1 MTRGR
6 GTLLTLLGV
15 VAALAIVAVAARGDA
30 PIGEA
35 GTRRPADGLLD
46 VLFSLFVLLLGLGV
60 VLFFFLILLGRNSIT
75 PESLVK
81 RKQRR
86 FVSLLVLG
94 AILLALLLLVR
105 FRVDTPRRFE
115 IPTLVPP
122 GGDANGAIPDE
133 GRYTPQF
140 AWIPALI
147 VSVLVVGG
155 IAAAWWSAAAR
166 KRGRGFDET
175 NLAEALA
182 DVLEETL
189 DDLRAEGDP
198 RRAVIAA
205 YARLER
211 AVAAYGLPRHP
222 AEAPLEYLARM
233 LGELSVSRPAVRRLT
248 LLFERAKFSQ
258 HDVGIEM
265 KEEAIAA
272 LQKVQE
278 ELRAADL
285 AAQIERAAALEAARA
300 RADAVTP

>member
-1 MTRGR
+1 MTRAR

-15 VAALAIVAVAARGDA
+15 VAALAIVAVAARGDT
-30 PIGEA
+30 PIGQA

-46 VLFSLFVLLLGLGV
+46 VLFSLFVLLMGLGV
-60 VLFFFLILLGRNSIT
+60 VLFFSLILLGRNMIT

-86 FVSLLVLG
+86 FVSVLVLG
-94 AILLALLLLVR
+94 AFLLALLLVVR
-105 FRVDTPRRFE
+105 FRSDAVPQLQ
-115 IPTLVPP
+115 IPTLEPT
-122 GGDANGAIPDE
+122 GADGNGEGADE
-133 GRYTPQF
+133 GHYTPQF

-155 IAAAWWSAAAR
+155 IAAAWWSATAR
-166 KRGRGFDET
+166 KRARGFDET
-175 NLAEALA
+175 TLAEALA

-211 AVAAYGLPRHP
+211 TVAAYGLPRRP

-233 LGELSVSRPAVRRLT
+233 LGELSVSPLAVRELT

-265 KEEAIAA
+265 KEQAIAA

-285 AAQIERAAALEAARA
+285 AARVERAAALEAARE
-300 RADAVTP
+300 RATS

>member
-15 VAALAIVAVAARGDA
+15 VAALAIVAVAARGDT
-30 PIGEA
+30 PIGEG

-46 VLFSLFVLLLGLGV
+46 VLFSLFVLLMGLGV
-60 VLFFFLILLGRNSIT
+60 VLFFSLILLGRNMIT

-86 FVSLLVLG
+86 FVSVLVLG
-94 AILLALLLLVR
+94 AFLLALLLVVR
-105 FRVDTPRRFE
+105 FRSDAVPRLQ
-115 IPTLVPP
+115 IPTLEPLDLD
-122 GGDANGAIPDE
+122 GNGANAEE

-155 IAAAWWSAAAR
+155 IAAAWWSATAR
-166 KRGRGFDET
+166 KRARGFDDIT
-175 NLAEALA
+175 LAEALA

-189 DDLRAEGDP
+189 DDLRAETDP

-211 AVAAYGLPRHP
+211 AVAAYGLPRRP

-233 LGELSVSRPAVRRLT
+233 LVELSVSRPAVQQLT

-258 HDVGIEM
+258 HEVGIEM
-265 KEEAIAA
+265 KEQAIVA
-272 LQKVQE
+272 LQQVQE

-285 AAQIERAAALEAARA
+285 AAQIERAAALEAARE
-300 RADAVTP
+300 RAGAVTR

>member
-1 MTRGR
+1 MTRRR

-15 VAALAIVAVAARGDA
+15 VAALAIVAVAARGDT

-46 VLFSLFVLLLGLGV
+46 VLFSLFVLLMGLGV
-60 VLFFFLILLGRNSIT
+60 VFFFSLILLGRNMIT

-86 FVSLLVLG
+86 FVSVLVLG
-94 AILLALLLLVR
+94 AFLLALLLVVR
-105 FRVDTPRRFE
+105 FRSDAVPRLDIPRFE
-115 IPTLVPP
+115 TT
-122 GGDANGAIPDE
+122 GADDNGANADE
-133 GRYTPQF
+133 GRYTPRF
-140 AWIPALI
+140 AWIPAVI

-155 IAAAWWSAAAR
+155 IAAAWWSATAR
-166 KRGRGFDET
+166 KRARGYDDT
-175 NLAEALA
+175 TLAEALA

-211 AVAAYGLPRHP
+211 AVAAYGLPRRP

-233 LGELSVSRPAVRRLT
+233 LEELSVSRPAVRELT

-258 HDVGIEM
+258 HEVGIEM
-265 KEEAIAA
+265 KEQAIAA
-272 LQKVQE
+272 LQQVHE

-285 AAQIERAAALEAARA
+285 AAQIERAAAVEAARE
-300 RADAVTP
+300 RADAVTR